1 MTIKHLV
8 LSGGGMGGF
17 TVYGALK
24 YLNQNSFFLYEN
36 IKSIHATSA
45 GSIIGGLFML
55 SREWDILDDY
65 LLKRPWNKLINV
77 DPIALL
83 NIWQEKGIL
92 NEYTI
97 KEILSPF
104 LKINNFSANIT
115 LKELYDKNNIEF
127 YVYSTNINSDDLENQ
142 MISYKTYPN
151 LEFSKAICMSSAYP
165 LIFEPIYDN
174 SNCYIDGGLLNNF
187 PLNDCIKL
195 NPNTDEILG
204 INIESI
210 GNSKYVVNDTI
221 LPLYLYTIIAKMHTL
236 INKNSQN
243 QKIKHLVNCKIENNT
258 LYRWSQALA
267 DFDVRDS
274 YINIGIT
281 NAKDFLVSMDY

>member
-8 LSGGGMGGF
+8 LSGGGAGGF
-17 TVYGALK
+17 TLYGALK
-24 YLNQNSFFLYEN
+24 YLSQNSFFSYEN

-55 SREWDILDDY
+55 SREWEILDDY
-65 LLKRPWNKLINV
+65 LLKRPWNKLINI

-83 NIWQEKGIL
+83 NLWQEKGIL
-92 NEYTI
+92 NENMI

-104 LKINNFSANIT
+104 LKINNLSTNIT

-127 YVYSTNINSDDLENQ
+127 YVYSTNINSDNLQNEI
-142 MISYKTYPN
+142 ISYQTYPD

-204 INIESI
+204 IKIESI
-210 GNSKYVVNDTI
+210 GKLKYIENDTI

-236 INKNSQN
+236 INKDN
-243 QKIKHLVNCKIENNT
+243 QSKEIKHLVNCKIENNT
-258 LYRWSQALA
+258 LNRWSQALT
-267 DFDVRDS
+267 DFNVRDS
-274 YINIGIT
+274 YINIGI
-281 NAKDFLVSMDY
+281 NSAKEFLASMDY